1 MYSERVSVCENAAE
15 LAAHDKDAFTLLRR
29 QGLGASDSSIILG
42 VNNWTKVDELIAQK
56 RSSEITDE
64 ERAIGEKPQ
73 VRMGADV
80 EPIILEKFIEWSD
93 LAATKPED
101 MYKLKDYPYLTVN
114 YDGLTIIEDQEIPIE
129 CKCVSMFADKYWK
142 KENCLENWYGGNKHM
157 FMSALTVQDHIKKQA
172 EDYGIPPY
180 YYTQIQQQ
188 LLGVN
193 GTFAYLAALF
203 IKDWTLRVFKIYED
217 EITQRAIIVIGQDV
231 WNKIKD

>member
-64 ERAIGEKPQ
+64 ERAVGEKPQ

-101 MYKLKDYPYLTVN
+101 MYKL
-114 YDGLTIIEDQEIPIE
+114 
-129 CKCVSMFADKYWK
+129 
-142 KENCLENWYGGNKHM
+142 
-157 FMSALTVQDHIKKQA
+157 
-172 EDYGIPPY
+172 
-180 YYTQIQQQ
+180 
-188 LLGVN
+188 
-193 GTFAYLAALF
+193 
-203 IKDWTLRVFKIYED
+203 
-217 EITQRAIIVIGQDV
+217 
-231 WNKIKD
+231 